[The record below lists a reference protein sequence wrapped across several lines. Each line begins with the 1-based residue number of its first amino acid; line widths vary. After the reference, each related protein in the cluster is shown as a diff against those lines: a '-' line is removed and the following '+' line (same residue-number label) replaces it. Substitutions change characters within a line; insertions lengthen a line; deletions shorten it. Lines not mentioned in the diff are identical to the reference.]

1 MSNVDWSSLE
11 EAERAVAD
19 RMAELIRS
27 HPVPA
32 DVADPRVIVRDIADE
47 RRKVFAERASE

>member
-1 MSNVDWSSLE
+1 MV

-19 RMAELIRS
+19 RMAELIKS

-32 DVADPRVIVRDIADE
+32 DVADPRVIVGNIADE
-47 RRKVFAERASE
+47 RRNVFAERASE